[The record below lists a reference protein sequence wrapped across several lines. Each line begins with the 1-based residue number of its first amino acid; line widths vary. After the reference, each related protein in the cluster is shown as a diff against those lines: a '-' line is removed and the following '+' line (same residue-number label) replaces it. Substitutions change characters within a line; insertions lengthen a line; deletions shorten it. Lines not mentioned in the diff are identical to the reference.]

1 VIKLPRRNAPASR
14 ASALPD
20 LNIDGH
26 RPGDV
31 VEQGRNGVRGRGE
44 PETDLRAHRRVFVA
58 LAAVLAL
65 DAADRSALGVL
76 APALKSEF
84 HIGNGTI
91 GLLASAFS
99 IVGGLATIP
108 IGVLTDR
115 TRRVTI
121 LVVSILIWCVA
132 MGVAAAALTLAV
144 LFAARS
150 ALGILTAA
158 GGPPITSIIGDL
170 VSPDVRGRVIGW
182 VKSGELVGAAA
193 GFVVTGA
200 LVSFLSWRSAFVALG
215 LIGLLVAAGFLRIP
229 EPRRGGEDRGAPDS
243 EHDGATELDEP
254 SKLRELIEE
263 EGAEPKPELVL
274 DGDVADLGLPAA
286 MHYVSRVRTLVMIIA
301 AGALGEFFFTALQ
314 VFGVL
319 FLVDQF
325 DISAS
330 TAALLIPAVGVA
342 GFIGVI
348 AGGRFGDWLLER
360 RVVTGRLKVGA
371 WSYLAVAVLFTPVLL
386 TSSLAVALPFLAL
399 AGVFLM
405 APIAPLEAARLDVV
419 HPQLRGRAESA
430 RTVAR
435 VVAQAAAPLLFG
447 LLSEVLA
454 GGGADGLRAAFFVF
468 LSLLAVSSLLLV
480 LAGREYPSEVASVQ
494 QSVVEEPESRTSH
507 HS

>member
-1 VIKLPRRNAPASR
+1 MA
-14 ASALPD
+14 
-20 LNIDGH
+20 
-26 RPGDV
+26 
-31 VEQGRNGVRGRGE
+31 
-44 PETDLRAHRRVFVA
+44 
-58 LAAVLAL
+58 
-65 DAADRSALGVL
+65 
-76 APALKSEF
+76 
-84 HIGNGTI
+84 
-91 GLLASAFS
+91 
-99 IVGGLATIP
+99 
-108 IGVLTDR
+108 R
-115 TRRVTI
+115 T
-121 LVVSILIWCVA
+121 
-132 MGVAAAALTLAV
+132 
-144 LFAARS
+144 AAR
-150 ALGILTAA
+150 A
-158 GGPPITSIIGDL
+158 
-170 VSPDVRGRVIGW
+170 
-182 VKSGELVGAAA
+182 
-193 GFVVTGA
+193 
-200 LVSFLSWRSAFVALG
+200 
-215 LIGLLVAAGFLRIP
+215 
-229 EPRRGGEDRGAPDS
+229 DS

-301 AGALGEFFFTALQ
+301 AGVLGEFFFTALQ

-435 VVAQAAAPLLFG
+435 CRRAGRCAIAVRSAVRCVGGRGRRRASRRVLRVPLATRGQLAAA
-447 LLSEVLA
+447 
-454 GGGADGLRAAFFVF
+454 RA
-468 LSLLAVSSLLLV
+468 
-480 LAGREYPSEVASVQ
+480 RRP
-494 QSVVEEPESRTSH
+494 
-507 HS
+507 

>member
-1 VIKLPRRNAPASR
+1 
-14 ASALPD
+14 
-20 LNIDGH
+20 
-26 RPGDV
+26 
-31 VEQGRNGVRGRGE
+31 
-44 PETDLRAHRRVFVA
+44 VFVA

-243 EHDGATELDEP
+243 EHDGATGLDEP

-360 RVVTGRLKVGA
+360 RVVTGRL
-371 WSYLAVAVLFTPVLL
+371 TPVLL